1 MPPAFTLVAGTLALI
16 QVYLG
21 PYSCLP
27 DEFVLKKLSKLQHRP
42 LVIIPQGLLCQC
54 KECLLSD
61 GTVDRK
67 SFRFVF
73 EEVSDL
79 WRTTIPNPVNISE
92 TFSQREFT
100 AAPNT

>member
-27 DEFVLKKLSKLQHRP
+27 DGPALKKFSKLQHRP

-54 KECLLSD
+54 QACLLSD
-61 GTVDRK
+61 GTVDPM
-67 SFRFVF
+67 
-73 EEVSDL
+73 
-79 WRTTIPNPVNISE
+79 TYTP
-92 TFSQREFT
+92 
-100 AAPNT
+100 